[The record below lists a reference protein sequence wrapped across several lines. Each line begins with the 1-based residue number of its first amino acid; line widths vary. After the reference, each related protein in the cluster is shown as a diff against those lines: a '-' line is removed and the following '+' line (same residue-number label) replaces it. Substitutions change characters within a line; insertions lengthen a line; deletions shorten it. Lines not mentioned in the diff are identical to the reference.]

1 MVVQDY
7 KQTVANYDGTACS
20 ITLNV
25 LITLNLRE
33 TKLVTLNEKKSIEGL
48 SFV

>member
-1 MVVQDY
+1 MAY
-7 KQTVANYDGTACS
+7 KQTVANYDGTACK